1 MGFERYYQISIP
13 SNQIIIR
20 QVKSPRL
27 KRCFHTHSNRL
38 FLASKYETQ
47 ILPPSKLDPWF
58 VTGFIDGEGCFG
70 LYTYANAASKWYV
83 FLDFKITLHK
93 KDRYLLDQIKNYFGV
108 GEISKH
114 GEQSINYG
122 IRSIKDLQLIINH
135 FYKFTL
141 KTKKL
146 NDYKLFKLAFN
157 IIKNKEH
164 LTKEGFNK
172 LLSMKSSKNKGL
184 SPELKLAFPNISPLI
199 LE

>member
-1 MGFERYYQISIP
+1 MGCKSSYQISIP
-13 SNQIIIR
+13 SNRIIIR
-20 QVKSPRL
+20 QVISPRL
-27 KRCFHTHSNRL
+27 KRCFQTHSNRL

-47 ILPPSKLDPWF
+47 ILPQSKLDPWF

-70 LYTYANAASKWYV
+70 LYTYTNAASKWYV
-83 FLDFKITLHK
+83 FLDFKFTLHT
-93 KDRYLLDQIKNYFGV
+93 KDRDLLDQIKFYFCV

-122 IRSIKDLQLIINH
+122 IRSMKYLQLIINH

-157 IIKNKEH
+157 IIKNKEP
-164 LTKEGFNK
+164 FNK
-172 LLSMKSSKNKGL
+172 GR
-184 SPELKLAFPNISPLI
+184 F
-199 LE
+199 